1 MQRHA
6 FRQKAAS
13 REDVDARALDM
24 GISRMGEAMLPSEPQ
39 ETTSRVVK
47 AKPQAKLPAAAVL
60 ETLLAA
66 DVKSLKLV
74 LVSTVEYV
82 PNEFLDRPEAEALLR
97 RPLYA
102 WDDEPTASDDSGV
115 YGLDAAGDVI
125 RALDREHYLFLRF
138 NYCRRRTFQILHE
151 HVGRRLSAAATGEL
165 LRWER
170 ATAETRGEIVRAN
183 IPLVLAMAKRT
194 RITAIDLT
202 DLISEGNLALLRAV
216 NKFDCARGYKF
227 STYACRAILKSF
239 SRVATR
245 TSRHRVLFPTE
256 FDPAL
261 ERSDFAERSR
271 ASREGECVHEL
282 KSILLENEAQLSE
295 VERQVILARFN
306 IDAGADNA
314 AAKAKTLEQV
324 GEMIGVT
331 KERVRQIQNKALG
344 KLRAVLEQTVL
355 AR

>member
-1 MQRHA
+1 
-6 FRQKAAS
+6 
-13 REDVDARALDM
+13 
-24 GISRMGEAMLPSEPQ
+24 MLPAEPQ
-39 ETTSRVVK
+39 DTVSTVVK
-47 AKPQAKLPAAAVL
+47 SKPQAKLPAAAI
-60 ETLLAA
+60 LAA
-66 DVKSLKLV
+66 LSPADAKLLKQLLV
-74 LVSTVEYV
+74 NTTEFV
-82 PNEFLDRPEAEALLR
+82 PHEFLDRAEAHELLR

-102 WDDEPTASDDSGV
+102 WAEKPATSDDSGV
-115 YGLDAAGDVI
+115 F
-125 RALDREHYLFLRF
+125 ALDTASAAVRDLPREHFLFLRF
-138 NYCRRRTFQILHE
+138 NYCRRQVFE
-151 HVGRRLSAAATGEL
+151 VFAAHVGHRLTPAVITDL

-170 ATAETRGEIVRAN
+170 LAAETRGEIVREN

-194 RITAIDLT
+194 RITGLDLT

-216 NKFDCARGYKF
+216 NKFDCGRGYKF

-245 TSRHRVLFPTE
+245 TSRHRGLFPTE

-261 ERSDFAERSR
+261 ERSDFSDRSR
-271 ASREGECVHEL
+271 ANREGDCVHEL
-282 KSILLENEAQLSE
+282 KTLLLENEAQLSE

-306 IDAGADNA
+306 IDSGDEHA

-344 KLRAVLEQTVL
+344 KLRAALEQTVL